1 MARVGRRQSDMALR
15 NLRSMVLNG
24 TFAPGE
30 RLSEPALSELLGISR
45 TPLREAKAKLLEE
58 GLLQKVASG
67 GFRVSSY
74 SMRDISDAIETR
86 GAIEGLA
93 ARLAAERGV
102 SATGLDAC
110 RAILNELDHALN
122 AKAGVDFDGYVLW
135 NSRFHD
141 WLACAA
147 DSPIIE
153 REVARA
159 TSLPLASPSAF
170 LRGQEDRAEF
180 LASLSIAQ
188 HQHRIILEAIEFREG
203 ARAEAAAR
211 EHARHAR
218 ANLKYAVESETDLT
232 RSIPGL
238 ALVSTD

>member
-1 MARVGRRQSDMALR
+1 MAKKGRRQSDKALE
-15 NLRSMVLNG
+15 NLRTMVLNG

-58 GLLQKVASG
+58 GLLQKVSSG
-67 GFRVSSY
+67 GFQVSLY
-74 SMRDISDAIETR
+74 TMQDISDGIEMR
-86 GAIEGLA
+86 GAVEGLA

-102 SATGLDAC
+102 SSTSLDAC
-110 RAILNELDHALN
+110 GAILDELDTALSTPL
-122 AKAGVDFDGYVLW
+122 GVDFDAYVHW
-135 NSRFHD
+135 NSQFHD
-141 WLACAA
+141 WLASAA

-188 HQHRIILEAIEFREG
+188 DQHRIMLEAIENREG
-203 ARAEAAAR
+203 ARAEATAR
-211 EHARHAR
+211 EHARQAR
-218 ANLKYAVESETDLT
+218 TNLKYAMKSKAELS

>member
-1 MARVGRRQSDMALR
+1 
-15 NLRSMVLNG
+15 MVLNG
-24 TFAPGE
+24 SFAPGE
-30 RLSEPALSELLGISR
+30 RLSEPALSDLLGISR

-67 GFRVSSY
+67 GFRVSSF

-102 SATGLDAC
+102 PAEGLDAC
-110 RAILNELDHALN
+110 RNILDKLDVALT
-122 AKAGVDFDGYVLW
+122 AAEGVDFDSYVHW

-141 WLACAA
+141 WLAKAA

-170 LRGQEDRAEF
+170 LRGQEERAEF
-180 LASLSIAQ
+180 LASLTIAQ
-188 HQHRIILEAIEFREG
+188 DQHRIILEAIEFREG
-203 ARAEAAAR
+203 ARAESAAR
-211 EHARHAR
+211 EHARQAR
-218 ANLKYAVESETDLT
+218 RNLKYAVESKTDLT
-232 RSIPGL
+232 RRIPGL
-238 ALVSTD
+238 ALVSSD